1 MGVRGWG
8 GGALASFLMCSSLVY
23 PLTWVKDGGWT
34 HLLLTC
40 LSTYPGGRTNA
51 SGILLVFEHSVL
63 LVFVQAATNDQNN
76 GKHCDG
82 PCHQTDNRQN
92 DSLLA
97 IRQALTV
104 GTNH

>member
-1 MGVRGWG
+1 MVG
-8 GGALASFLMCSSLVY
+8 GPICFS
-23 PLTWVKDGGWT
+23 
-34 HLLLTC
+34 LTC
-40 LSTYPGGRTNA
+40 SSTYPGGRTNA

-76 GKHCDG
+76 SKHCDG

-92 DSLLA
+92 HSLLA